1 MLPKTKTILVAL
13 LLAYR
18 ALAAPTS
25 YDQQDQVQSVIDALK
40 AHMQADDM
48 HYRAFH
54 PLIDDVEAN
63 LKEHGALDAETVAA
77 LNQKIEVRRWPRY
90 FTTSLYPCH
99 VFLQTPYIGC

>member
-1 MLPKTKTILVAL
+1 MLPKTKSVLVAL

-48 HYRAFH
+48 HYGHFIPH
-54 PLIDDVEAN
+54 IDDVEAN
-63 LKEHGALDAETVAA
+63 LKEHGALDAEHVAA
-77 LNQKIEVRRWPRY
+77 LNQKIEVSRCPRY
-90 FTTSLYPCH
+90 STTSLYTYH
-99 VFLQTPYIGC
+99 VFFQTPYIGC